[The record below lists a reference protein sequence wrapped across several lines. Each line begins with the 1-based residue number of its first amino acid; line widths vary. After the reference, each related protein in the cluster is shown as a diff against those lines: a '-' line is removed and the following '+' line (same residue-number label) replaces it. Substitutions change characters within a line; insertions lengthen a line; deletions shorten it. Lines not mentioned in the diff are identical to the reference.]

1 MMNMYYKWKG
11 RNALRGNWQTAMVVA
26 FFSGIFMVLTQ
37 VYQNRFMPVA
47 IEMIDGMYYWRV
59 PQITRGVWIG
69 FAVLQLCSVLLTPV
83 LSVGCN
89 HYFVR
94 RIEGEELGAK
104 GLFSRMNLTGKA
116 LWLYVMMFVKIFLW
130 TCLLIVPGFIAA
142 IRYSMAPYFMAQDPS
157 VSASEA
163 IEQSKHAM
171 KEMKMAYFSLI
182 ISFIGWSLL
191 ANVAQMFLMSFGVVI
206 ALVAAQFMQ
215 VAISAYMNAA
225 CASFFLTVSSENGM
239 SSARRQMR
247 DRLRQMG
254 MDDSAIDRAGFGEN
268 PPHGDDT
275 PGDGEG
281 DGS

>member
-116 LWLYVMMFVKIFLW
+116 LWLYVMMFVKILLW

-142 IRYSMAPYFMAQDPS
+142 IRYSMAPY
-157 VSASEA
+157 
-163 IEQSKHAM
+163 
-171 KEMKMAYFSLI
+171 
-182 ISFIGWSLL
+182 LL
-191 ANVAQMFLMSFGVVI
+191 AEHPDWTAKE
-206 ALVAAQFMQ
+206 ALEESKRIMKGRKGAVFPAAAQLYRLDAGVQ
-215 VAISAYMNAA
+215 PAA
-225 CASFFLTVSSENGM
+225 DKPDEHNWRCGDRGGSVCKLLGQHLCE
-239 SSARRQMR
+239 
-247 DRLRQMG
+247 RLRGCFLQSRFG
-254 MDDSAIDRAGFGEN
+254 GRRRA
-268 PPHGDDT
+268 
-275 PGDGEG
+275 EG
-281 DGS
+281 AAGLGTHRAEHAEWRPLLRQSLGRPE

>member
-142 IRYSMAPYFMAQDPS
+142 IRYSMAPYLLAEHPDWT
-157 VSASEA
+157 AKEA
-163 IEQSKHAM
+163 LEESKRIM
-171 KEMKMAYFSLI
+171 KNRKGQYFLLLL
-182 ISFIGWSLL
+182 SFIGWSLASNL
-191 ANVAQMFLMSFGVVI
+191 LQLSLMSISGI
-206 ALVAAQFMQ
+206 AAIVAGLF
-215 VAISAYMNAA
+215 VNCWVSAYVNASVA
-225 CASFFLTVSSENGM
+225 VFYKTVSEDGGEEKARQDWERIMQNMQNGVN
-239 SSARRQMR
+239 SSRQSMER
-247 DRLRQMG
+247 
-254 MDDSAIDRAGFGEN
+254 
-268 PPHGDDT
+268 
-275 PGDGEG
+275 PG
-281 DGS
+281 